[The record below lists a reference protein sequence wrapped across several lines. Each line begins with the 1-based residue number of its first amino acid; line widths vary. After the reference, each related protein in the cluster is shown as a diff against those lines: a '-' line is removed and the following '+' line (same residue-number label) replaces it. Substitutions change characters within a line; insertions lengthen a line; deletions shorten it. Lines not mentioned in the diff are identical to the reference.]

1 MQTPRERLL
10 KVLNG
15 ETPERLPWFGD
26 LSYWHYFMSIRGKL
40 DKKYIGAEGLLKLH
54 KDLGPGFYYPGYYPY
69 TPIYKNC
76 EITEVE
82 KNIGISSS
90 FYKGTAYSDTI
101 YQGYKK
107 GIRKI
112 KDTAN
117 NDHIRE
123 VVTPLGSIK
132 ERWLYAESSL
142 SWAPSEYFIKSA
154 SDLIILDYWLKNTS
168 FEPEYEQ
175 LSVMKDLI
183 GDWGCIVCNLN
194 KSPLMD
200 LIHWYAGIVTAIN
213 IMVDNRKEFIDI
225 IKILEIKAEET
236 TKIALGSPADFM
248 LVPDNL
254 HSDLVGKNLFEE
266 FLRPYYMKYSNNAK
280 KAGKYSSIH
289 MDGGLK
295 GLLKEISKINFSVI
309 EAMTPKPAGDLSLDE
324 IDDYVTSDSV
334 IWGGIPGVLFTPSC
348 SDEDFEEFVIKVIR
362 KMTTRPGYVLGIA
375 DQIPPDGIIERVK
388 KVTELVE
395 KYGIYKNN

>member
-1 MQTPRERLL
+1 MQTPRARLL

-15 ETPERLPWFGD
+15 EKPERLPWFGD

-69 TPIYKNC
+69 TSIYKNC
-76 EITEVE
+76 EVTEVE

-101 YQGYKK
+101 YQGNKK

-112 KDTAN
+112 KDKTN

-123 VVTPLGSIK
+123 VITPLGSIK

-142 SWAPSEYFIKSA
+142 SWSPSEYFIKSA
-154 SDLIILDYWLKNTS
+154 GDLKILDYWLKSTS
-168 FEPEYEQ
+168 FEPEYDQ
-175 LSVMKDLI
+175 LIVMKDVV

-213 IMVDNRKEFIDI
+213 TMVDNRKEFTDI
-225 IKILEIKAEET
+225 IKTLEIKAEET
-236 TKIALGSPADFM
+236 TKIALKSPSDFM
-248 LVPDNL
+248 LIPDNL
-254 HSDLVGKNLFEE
+254 HSDMVGENLFEE
-266 FLRPYYMKYSNNAK
+266 FLKPYYKKYSDSAK
-280 KAGKYSSIH
+280 KAGKYSSIY

-295 GLLKEISKINFSVI
+295 GLLKEISEINFSVI

-324 IDDYVTSDSV
+324 FEDYVSSDSV
-334 IWGGIPGVLFTPSC
+334 MWGGIPGVLFTSSC
-348 SDEDFEEFVIKVIR
+348 SDEDFKNFVIKVIK
-362 KMTTRPGYVLGIA
+362 KMTSKPRYVLGIA
-375 DQIPPDGIIERVK
+375 DQIPPDGIIER
-388 KVTELVE
+388 
-395 KYGIYKNN
+395 IYKNLLV